1 MNTELMISDDDLLD
15 HFFSHMQP
23 GGIYVDV
30 GAYNG
35 DTIERA
41 IEKCSDLDVI
51 GIEPLKELYDEMVE
65 RFRNHHSI
73 KAVNKA
79 CWKEKSIK
87 TFYEYTERAKGLSTI
102 QEIMTQLRSKSYTG
116 IKYDVEVDTID
127 NILNEYGIDTVDYL
141 KIDAEGA
148 EAETLA
154 GFTKYYPETLFH
166 IETHIFNL
174 AMILQV
180 LMEMGASI
188 NKITLHRDKLNSN
201 YVLGT
206 IMGDF
211 TNVVV

>member
-1 MNTELMISDDDLLD
+1 MNTKLILSDDDFLD
-15 HFFSHMQP
+15 DFFSRMQA

-41 IEKCSDLDVI
+41 IEKCSGLDVI

-65 RFRNHHSI
+65 RFKSRDSI

-79 CWKEKSIK
+79 CWNKKGTK
-87 TFYEYTERAKGLSTI
+87 TFYEYTERAKGLSTT

-127 NILNEYGIDTVDYL
+127 NILNEYEMDTVDYL

-148 EAETLA
+148 EVEILA
-154 GFTKYYPETLFH
+154 GFTKHHPETLFH

-188 NKITLHRDKLNSN
+188 SKIALHRDNLNIN
-201 YVLGT
+201 YVVGT